1 MFTFTIFNGQSSLV
15 FFSSISSVFFFF
27 DVDPSIQ
34 KWHQAVLYYILF
46 FGNVFMSGGVLLCA
60 VTELPTP
67 LLNVTVDTRAPCK
80 RVVAGMSGN
89 ACIIVCTRHALI
101 FINNCRPTVGLL
113 SPNGWAVA
121 TVVAAVDAHGAVV
134 LAGAAFKAS
143 DAPSALRA

>member
-1 MFTFTIFNGQSSLV
+1 
-15 FFSSISSVFFFF
+15 
-27 DVDPSIQ
+27 
-34 KWHQAVLYYILF
+34 
-46 FGNVFMSGGVLLCA
+46 MSGGVLLCCHRVA
-60 VTELPTP
+60 HTTAE
-67 LLNVTVDTRAPCK
+67 NVTVDTRAPCK

-143 DAPSALRA
+143 DAPSALSA